1 MAFFRRFTNLL
12 RRPSLDRE
20 INDELQAH
28 IDLST
33 DAKMHQGLP
42 HAVARREALLR
53 FGNPTSTRERVTAA
67 DTALSLEAFW
77 RDLRYALRQLR
88 RSPGFACTAI
98 LTLALG
104 IGANVVVFG
113 VLNAMLL
120 HPLDLPVSSRL
131 VEIAQKDQGSL
142 SHSYPDF
149 VDLRAR
155 NVAFDDLATYRISE
169 ACLSSSALLTDGKA
183 SATWSGSAQRSW
195 LYEASSNYFDMLGLQ
210 PALGRFFHSSDEHG
224 PNSMPY
230 IVLSD
235 AFWRTRFNADPRI
248 VGTTVDLN
256 KHPFTVI
263 GVAPRTFNGT
273 ELFFWPDFWTP
284 LMNEE
289 QLEGYSYLS
298 KRSMHGLYVLGVVKP
313 GVTRDQATT
322 NLNAVA
328 AQLARQY
335 PQTNDGMALRLVQ
348 PGLMGDMLGGPAR
361 AFLFALMGLSL
372 LVLAAA
378 CVNLA
383 SIFAARSAD
392 RTREFAIRLSIG
404 STRGRL
410 LRQILTEAVL
420 VSLAGGLVGTAIA
433 VALLGAL
440 TRWQPISEIPIHV
453 AVAPDART
461 YAIALLF
468 SMLSGLLPGLLPARQ
483 VWRTSAMQAIKAQP
497 LPSGLL
503 RHLNLRDLLLGIQIA
518 LCALLVT
525 AALVSLRGMD
535 RSLHAPIGF
544 EPRGATLA
552 MVDMTM
558 AGYTGESALPVQ
570 RRILEEASR
579 IPGVTAVGSIDS
591 RPLGIGGNGTGV
603 FRDSTTDF
611 RPANTISS
619 AKYFA
624 VSPGYLNAART
635 HLLAGRDVSWE
646 DGPKTPQVVLVNQT
660 LAHRLFGDES
670 PLGKHLRTSGGARY
684 LVVGMVEDG
693 KYDAL
698 TEDPTGALFFPLGQY
713 NNTEITFVVRSQ
725 RPPAEINASLSR
737 LISGIDARMPVDLRS
752 WDEGMALVLFPA
764 RVATA
769 ALGTMGLLAAMLA
782 ITGIFGMS
790 AYTVSKRL
798 RELGIRVA
806 LGAHRVQVARAAL
819 GRPLMVLVSG
829 SVAGLGLGILASRF
843 LSYVVYQASSRDPFV
858 LLGAVAA
865 MILIG
870 LTATWIPARRALSV
884 NPAQLLREE

>member
-1 MAFFRRFTNLL
+1 MAFFRRITNLL
-12 RRPSLDRE
+12 RRPWLDRE
-20 INDELQAH
+20 ISEELQAH
-28 IDLST
+28 IDLAT
-33 DAKMHQGLP
+33 EDNVRQGLP
-42 HAVARREALLR
+42 RAAARREALLR
-53 FGNPTSTRERVTAA
+53 FGNPASTRERVTAA
-67 DTALSLEAFW
+67 DTTLSLEALW

-88 RSPGFACTAI
+88 RSPGFACTAVC
-98 LTLALG
+98 TLALG

-120 HPLDLPVSSRL
+120 HPLDLPVSNRL
-131 VEIAQKDQGSL
+131 FEIAQRGQGNL

-149 VDLRAR
+149 VDLRGR
-155 NVAFDDLATYRISE
+155 NTAFDDLATYRINE
-169 ACLSSSALLTDGKA
+169 AGLSSPMVPMDG
-183 SATWSGSAQRSW
+183 SSSVGWSGSAQRSW
-195 LYEASSNYFDMLGLQ
+195 IYEASSSYFDMLGVQ

-235 AFWRTRFNADPRI
+235 AFWHTRFNADPHI
-248 VGTTVDLN
+248 IGTTVDLN

-263 GVAPRTFNGT
+263 GVAPGTFNGT
-273 ELFFWPDFWTP
+273 ELFFWPDFWMP
-284 LMNEE
+284 LVNEE
-289 QLEGYSYLS
+289 QIEGYSILS
-298 KRSMHGLYVLGVVKP
+298 KRSMHGLYVLGVLKP
-313 GVTRDQATT
+313 GVSKEQATT

-335 PQTNDGMALRLVQ
+335 PQTDDGMALRLVQ

-361 AFLFALMGLSL
+361 AFLFALMALSL

-392 RTREFAIRLSIG
+392 RTRELAIRLSIG
-404 STRGRL
+404 STHGRL
-410 LRQILTEAVL
+410 LRQVLTEAVL
-420 VSLAGGLVGTAIA
+420 VSLAGGLAGTAFA

-440 TRWQPISEIPIHV
+440 TRWRPVSEVPIHV
-453 AVAPDART
+453 AFAPDART

-468 SMLSGLLPGLLPARQ
+468 SIFSGLLPGLLPARQ
-483 VWRTSAMQAIKAQP
+483 IWRTSAMQAMKGSAQ
-497 LPSGLL
+497 PSGLL
-503 RHLNLRDLLLGIQIA
+503 RRLNLRDLLLGIQIA

-525 AALVSLRGMD
+525 AALVSLRGME

-544 EPRGATLA
+544 EPHGATLA
-552 MVDMTM
+552 MVDMGM
-558 AGYTGESALPVQ
+558 AGYKGESALPLQ

-579 IPGVTAVGSIDS
+579 IPGVTAIGSIDG
-591 RPLGIGGNGTGV
+591 RPLGLGGNGTSV

-611 RPANTISS
+611 RPANVISF

-624 VSPGYLNAART
+624 ASPGYFNAART
-635 HLLAGRDVSWE
+635 RMLAGRDVSWG
-646 DGPKTPQVVLVNQT
+646 DGPKTPQIVIVNAT
-660 LAHRLFGDES
+660 LAHRLFGEES
-670 PLGKHLRTSGGARY
+670 PLGRHLRTFGGSRY

-693 KYDAL
+693 KYDNL
-698 TEDPTGALFFPLGQY
+698 PEEPTGALFFPLGQY

-725 RPPAEINASLSR
+725 RPPAEINAALSR
-737 LISGIDARMPVDLRS
+737 LISGIDSQLPVDLRT
-752 WDEGMALVLFPA
+752 WDDGLALVLFPA
-764 RVATA
+764 RIATA

-782 ITGIFGMS
+782 ITGVFGMS
-790 AYTVSKRL
+790 AYTISKRL

-806 LGAHRVQVARAAL
+806 LGAHRVQVARTAL
-819 GRPLMVLVSG
+819 GRPLVVLVSG
-829 SVAGLGLGILASRF
+829 SLAGLGLGILASRF

-870 LTATWIPARRALSV
+870 LVATWIPARRALSV
-884 NPAQLLREE
+884 NPAQLLRDE